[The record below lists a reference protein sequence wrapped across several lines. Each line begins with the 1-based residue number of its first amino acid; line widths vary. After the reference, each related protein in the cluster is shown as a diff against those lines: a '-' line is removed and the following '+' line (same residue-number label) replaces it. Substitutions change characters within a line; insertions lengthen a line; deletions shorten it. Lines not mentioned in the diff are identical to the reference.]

1 VSVLANCNE
10 EAIMHFVYER
20 KHQTGKKVKKKR
32 YAHREL
38 IGSNREFKIK
48 PPRPNAMLKR
58 TYILNRPNMASQNK

>member
-32 YAHREL
+32 YAHRE
-38 IGSNREFKIK
+38 IDR
-48 PPRPNAMLKR
+48 
-58 TYILNRPNMASQNK
+58 Q